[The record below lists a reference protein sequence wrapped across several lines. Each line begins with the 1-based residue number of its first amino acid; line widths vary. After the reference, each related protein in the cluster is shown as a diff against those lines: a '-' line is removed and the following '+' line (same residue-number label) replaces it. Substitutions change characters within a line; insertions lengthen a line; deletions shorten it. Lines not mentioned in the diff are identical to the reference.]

1 MTVEHTMNTG
11 KEAARGLT
19 DIESF
24 LYRHAHLEAARQR
37 VTVFTTRVPGLTRE
51 QKVDIE
57 SWYLEEQTYV
67 ARMVTEH
74 ITAHV
79 SEVQQ
84 LHRARVTRWLRGTL
98 TAMILI
104 SVAMALCFAV
114 LLKSLS

>member
-1 MTVEHTMNTG
+1 MNTS

-19 DIESF
+19 DIETF

-57 SWYLEEQTYV
+57 SWYLKEQTYV

-74 ITAHV
+74 IAAHV
-79 SEVQQ
+79 TEVQQ
-84 LHRARVTRWLRGTL
+84 RHRVRFTRWLRGTL
-98 TAMILI
+98 TAMILT

>member
-1 MTVEHTMNTG
+1 MNTS

-19 DIESF
+19 DIETF

-37 VTVFTTRVPGLTRE
+37 VAGFTTRVPGLTQE
-51 QKVDIE
+51 QKVDIA
-57 SWYLEEQTYV
+57 SWYLKEQTYV

-74 ITAHV
+74 LAASI

-84 LHRARVTRWLRGTL
+84 QHHVRFTRWLRGTL

-104 SVAMALCFAV
+104 TVAMALCFAV
-114 LLKSLS
+114 LLGSLG

>member
-1 MTVEHTMNTG
+1 MNTG